1 MAATNKRTKTILQSP
16 LRRAGSLPKENYFRA
31 DPRRSPTAK
40 ASPVINF
47 SISGFVN
54 YGFTDASS
62 LPFDL
67 RDVILLDNQST
78 VDLFYNP
85 DLVSNIRETDEA
97 YDVHGNGGDLTTYKK
112 AYIENYGDVS
122 FDDTRSPTFSV
133 SKCQE
138 KFQVTYD
145 SAGEGAFI
153 VHKPDGVNVYFVA
166 HPMAYITMTQ

>member
-1 MAATNKRTKTILQSP
+1 VGKSVISSAVAEDGGDKQADENNTSKSSSKGRKP
-16 LRRAGSLPKENYFRA
+16 AERRLLS
-31 DPRRSPTAK
+31 RRSK
-40 ASPVINF
+40 AESDSEGESGHQFLNF
-47 SISGFVN
+47 RFVN

-112 AYIENYGDVS
+112 GYIENYGDVS
-122 FDDTRSPTFSV
+122 FDDN
-133 SKCQE
+133 
-138 KFQVTYD
+138 
-145 SAGEGAFI
+145 A
-153 VHKPDGVNVYFVA
+153 
-166 HPMAYITMTQ
+166 ITNILCLKMSGKVPGHI